1 MIEEM
6 KDYIIK
12 YSRDEENILKMAEDV
27 VRTYNLS
34 ENKQRLIVDILD
46 YCGVSISEENDIIR
60 NASIDCC
67 IGTAKDCSFYV
78 MERKGLVVDDKL
90 KDLFSCGIGID
101 YDEFLNTVYCSDF
114 IHFELDEDVF
124 GIVAISDL

>member
-1 MIEEM
+1 MVEEM

-46 YCGVSISEENDIIR
+46 YCGVGISEENDIIR

-78 MERKGLVVDDKL
+78 MNCKGVMVDDKL
-90 KDLFSCGIGID
+90 KDLFAYGIGVD
-101 YDEFLNTVYCSDF
+101 YNEFLDSFYCSDF
-114 IHFELDEDVF
+114 IYFELEEDVF

>member
-6 KDYIIK
+6 KDYIIR
-12 YSRDEENILKMAEDV
+12 YSLDEENVLKMAEDV

-60 NASIDCC
+60 NANIDSC
-67 IGTAKDCSFYV
+67 IGTAEDCSFDV
-78 MERKGLVVDDKL
+78 MERKGLVVNDKL
-90 KDLFSCGIGID
+90 KDLFSCGIDID
-101 YDEFLNTVYCSDF
+101 YDEFLDSSYCSDF
-114 IHFELDEDVF
+114 IQFELDEDVF